1 MDKTADLAEHESNE
15 ADWFK
20 CLAILTAIWAPFYIA
35 YWSSWNWLFEGIGGL
50 ASLVG
55 IPGALFWLISA
66 AFYKSKRMF
75 VCGAIVAA
83 CSVLVLSNVGET
95 IKAYVTLAIHRKH
108 FSSTVAEALK
118 SPERWQAAERLDN
131 VTLDTNGGGVR
142 VAFDLG
148 AGFIDDHKSIVYDA
162 EGRIA
167 QPRTP
172 GKNDHLPFEGYY
184 STVMHLDGPWYF
196 VNLYPDVPVD
206 GR

>member
-1 MDKTADLAEHESNE
+1 VDTA
-15 ADWFK
+15 
-20 CLAILTAIWAPFYIA
+20 
-35 YWSSWNWLFEGIGGL
+35 
-50 ASLVG
+50 
-55 IPGALFWLISA
+55 
-66 AFYKSKRMF
+66 F
-75 VCGAIVAA
+75 V
-83 CSVLVLSNVGET
+83 
-95 IKAYVTLAIHRKH
+95 
-108 FSSTVAEALK
+108 
-118 SPERWQAAERLDN
+118 
-131 VTLDTNGGGVR
+131 DTNGGGVR
-142 VAFDLG
+142 IAFDLG